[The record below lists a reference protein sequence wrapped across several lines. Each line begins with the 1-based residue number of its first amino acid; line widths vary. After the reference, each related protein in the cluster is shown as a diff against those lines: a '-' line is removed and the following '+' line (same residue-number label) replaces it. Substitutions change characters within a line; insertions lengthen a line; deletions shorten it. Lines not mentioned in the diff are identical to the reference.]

1 MVFFLIQV
9 VVQEKHTLF
18 TEQVCHLTCFA
29 KACMICNKKYT
40 SFKESLF
47 LKTFLF
53 VNTLKLKMI
62 IYCKL
67 AQTDF

>member
-29 KACMICNKKYT
+29 KACVIFATKNIPLLKNRH
-40 SFKESLF
+40 FKRHFCSL
-47 LKTFLF
+47 
-53 VNTLKLKMI
+53 
-62 IYCKL
+62 IYL
-67 AQTDF
+67 N